1 MAELKKK
8 LLRNTAEISGMGLNK
23 HGKHGNSLTT
33 TKKIACKEGLN
44 VSVPEHEERGI
55 AFKSQIYAIC

>member
-1 MAELKKK
+1 MINGRIEEKK

-33 TKKIACKEGLN
+33 TKRIACKEGL
-44 VSVPEHEERGI
+44 RD
-55 AFKSQIYAIC
+55 Q